1 MHNILNI
8 KPITERSDWDSF
20 LDAAHP
26 HTFLHSW
33 NWGELNKKRGDIVWR
48 FGMFEGDALC
58 GVALVIKI
66 NARRGSFLFCPHG
79 PLTQLSASS
88 LQLSAILHTL
98 RDFLI
103 QLGTKE
109 RVSFIRISPLME
121 NSEENQKLFRG
132 LGFRAAPTHMHP
144 ERAWILDVSKSE
156 DEILRGM
163 RKQTRHCIRN
173 AQNAGIEIR
182 ASNDPR
188 DVELFYLLHR
198 DTVRRH
204 EFIPFSKEYM
214 QDEFS
219 LFEKDGNALMFLG
232 MYKNEPISGA
242 LILFSH
248 GSAFY
253 HHGASSRAHK
263 KIPASH
269 LLQWEIIK
277 ETKRRGC
284 ALYNFWGIAP
294 EDAKNHPWA
303 GLTLFKKGFGGLS
316 EDYLSA
322 QDFIINKRYWISC
335 IIEKA
340 RKWRRGL

>member
-1 MHNILNI
+1 MHNISI
-8 KPITERSDWDSF
+8 KPITERKDWDVF
-20 LDAAHP
+20 LDTAKP

-33 NWGELNKKRGDIVWR
+33 NWGELNKKREDTVWR
-48 FGMFEGDALC
+48 FGMFDGDALS
-58 GVALVIKI
+58 GVALVIKV

-79 PLTQLSASS
+79 PLAQLSASGS
-88 LQLSAILHTL
+88 QLSAIVHAL

-103 QLGTKE
+103 QLAKKE
-109 RVSFIRISPLME
+109 LVSFIRICSLLE
-121 NSEENQKLFRG
+121 NSEENKKLFRE
-132 LGFRAAPTHMHP
+132 LGFRAAPIHMHP
-144 ERAWILDVSKSE
+144 ERAWMLDISKSE

-173 AQNAGIEIR
+173 AQNVGIEIR
-182 ASNDPR
+182 ASKDPR
-188 DVELFYLLHR
+188 DLELFYALHR
-198 DTVRRH
+198 DTVQH
-204 EFIPFSKEYM
+204 HGFIPFSKEYI

-219 LFEKDGNALMFLG
+219 VFEKNDNALIFLG

-242 LILFSH
+242 VILFSH

-253 HHGASSRAHK
+253 HHGASSRLYQ

-277 ETKRRGC
+277 EAKRREC

-294 EDAKNHPWA
+294 EGAKNHPWA

-316 EDYLSA
+316 EEYLPA